1 MSAAAPAVERPSC
14 YLFIGGNLDG
24 DVRRLMG
31 RPGRYVHH
39 YRVGEV
45 SAAEEYVLEPVEAER
60 LKVFYLYRH
69 NSMSMAEVVVR
80 LISAYAEVHR

>member
-1 MSAAAPAVERPSC
+1 MSSAAPAVERSSS
-14 YLFIGGNLDG
+14 YLFMGGNLDG
-24 DVRRLMG
+24 EVKRLMG

-69 NSMSMAEVVVR
+69 ESMSMAEVVMR
-80 LISAYAEVHR
+80 LISAYAEVRR